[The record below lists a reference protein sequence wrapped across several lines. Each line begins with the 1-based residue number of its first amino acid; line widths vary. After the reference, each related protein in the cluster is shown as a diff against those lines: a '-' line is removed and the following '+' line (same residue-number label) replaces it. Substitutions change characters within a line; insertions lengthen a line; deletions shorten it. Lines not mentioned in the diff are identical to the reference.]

1 MKKLGKLYDSFI
13 ILVIII
19 KVIFVVFAI
28 LTKYYKYKIEHSNKS
43 ESEIS
48 YYTKQYK
55 WSSYWKERLET
66 IFLICMGFICIIV
79 FNPFYGYRFIIDEE
93 TRILLFL
100 FGIIILITCNWQALF

>member
-1 MKKLGKLYDSFI
+1 MKKLGKLYDAFI

-19 KVIFVVFAI
+19 KLIFVVFAV
-28 LTKYYKYKIEHSNKS
+28 LTKFYKYKLNHSNQ
-43 ESEIS
+43 SEIS
-48 YYTKQYK
+48 YYTKQYN
-55 WSSYWKERLET
+55 WSNYWKERLES

-100 FGIIILITCNWQALF
+100 FGIIILITSNWHAIH